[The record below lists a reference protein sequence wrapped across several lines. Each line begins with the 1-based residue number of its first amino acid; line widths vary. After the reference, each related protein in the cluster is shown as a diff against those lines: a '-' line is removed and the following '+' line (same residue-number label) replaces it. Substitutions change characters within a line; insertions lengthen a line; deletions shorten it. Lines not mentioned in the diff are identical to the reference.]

1 MLTDLNKYNYGYKTI
16 EEKRQKCPNIFI
28 INPSQTLKRYLH
40 HNIWH
45 HKHTLLSYN
54 TLGFI
59 VLLTI
64 FLVSQEFRIHA
75 FGWHVLGPL
84 LLLDTIGVSLVG
96 IIMRTSVLLLHHCS
110 SLRCV
115 KIRCK
120 WWRLVIYFV
129 PPIKRDI
136 LMIYNG
142 THHQAASIIL
152 HLVYMLCSL
161 LLFVVGNC
169 NHNQDRVL
177 MRWTIQTQ
185 MIDVHRRRIQWL
197 EQSDD
202 NSDAIITMVTRIRT
216 RKRKGGRIRLV
227 CAATKRLNL
236 KTLLLFELIT

>member
-96 IIMRTSVLLLHHCS
+96 IIMRTSVLLLHHHS
-110 SLRCV
+110 HRNLTHLRLEQ
-115 KIRCK
+115 

-136 LMIYNG
+136 LMI
-142 THHQAASIIL
+142 
-152 HLVYMLCSL
+152 
-161 LLFVVGNC
+161 
-169 NHNQDRVL
+169 
-177 MRWTIQTQ
+177 
-185 MIDVHRRRIQWL
+185 
-197 EQSDD
+197 
-202 NSDAIITMVTRIRT
+202 
-216 RKRKGGRIRLV
+216 
-227 CAATKRLNL
+227 
-236 KTLLLFELIT
+236 

>member
-96 IIMRTSVLLLHHCS
+96 IIMRTSVLLLWLYLYFRS
-110 SLRCV
+110 KSNERWQFE
-115 KIRCK
+115 RDTNYD
-120 WWRLVIYFV
+120 WWLTQRFRE
-129 PPIKRDI
+129 IK
-136 LMIYNG
+136 
-142 THHQAASIIL
+142 
-152 HLVYMLCSL
+152 
-161 LLFVVGNC
+161 
-169 NHNQDRVL
+169 
-177 MRWTIQTQ
+177 
-185 MIDVHRRRIQWL
+185 
-197 EQSDD
+197 
-202 NSDAIITMVTRIRT
+202 
-216 RKRKGGRIRLV
+216 
-227 CAATKRLNL
+227 
-236 KTLLLFELIT
+236 